1 MNFASVTPFSIY
13 NLIRDMSTLLS
24 LVNGV
29 DLDSKRVQ
37 KNMKVSTLI
46 IDDKSDENLLACE

>member
-1 MNFASVTPFSIY
+1 
-13 NLIRDMSTLLS
+13 MSTLLS
-24 LVNGV
+24 LANGV